1 MAAKAKLSV
10 LGLYQWDHDIFADM
24 AIPEDVN
31 GETLTWKIL
40 EDCAELEVLY
50 SDPDYMKASL
60 HNWSSAMLPNWNKMQ
75 EALTAE
81 YNPIW
86 NKDGTIRETRT
97 YGAQA
102 ESRTYGA
109 ISETSNIGAQTITSD
124 TGEQTTT
131 NNFGARSQENI
142 HQVAGYNSDT
152 LNNADRDQNTIQP
165 ASDTVN
171 NGARQDSEQHS
182 GRQDSANR
190 AAHTDTENR
199 EGYTDTF
206 SRIEQGN
213 IGVTESSAMV
223 QHEVELRQR
232 FNIYDIIVKDFK
244 NHYCLQIY

>member
-24 AIPEDVN
+24 AIPEDVD

-40 EDCAELEVLY
+40 EDCAELEILY
-50 SDPDYMKASL
+50 SDPEYMKASL

-86 NKDGTIRETRT
+86 NKDGTIQETRT

-109 ISETSNIGAQTITSD
+109 INETSSIGA
-124 TGEQTTT
+124 QTTT
-131 NNFGARSQENI
+131 NNFGARSQENT

-152 LNNADRDQNTIQP
+152 LNNAERDQNSIQP

-171 NGARQDSEQHS
+171 NGARQDS
-182 GRQDSANR
+182 ANR
-190 AAHTDTENR
+190 SAHTDTADR
-199 EGYTDTF
+199 EAYTDKFT
-206 SRIEQGN
+206 RTEQGN

-223 QHEVELRQR
+223 QHEVELRQK
-232 FNIYDIIVKDFK
+232 FNIYDIITADFK
-244 NHYCLQIY
+244 KHYCLQIY